1 MIFTYELTPGGYR
14 IFADGQLLI
23 DQPFDPAKPFVDG
36 AGQPFDDEAAATAHA
51 ESMIASM
58 TPAA

>member
-1 MIFTYELTPGGYR
+1 MTLTYELIQGGYR

-23 DQPFDPAKPFVDG
+23 DQPFDPAKPFIDG
-36 AGQPFDDEAAATAHA
+36 AGQPFDDDAAATAHA
-51 ESMIASM
+51 EAMIASM